1 MNYTGDMILRLATDR
16 CAVHRWQVSILGII
30 PMIGPELNKVA
41 KKAGVPHLIP
51 AGSFLAAVYPC
62 LKSGKLENIQ
72 KEDFRKGRDAVIDS
86 VPCLRECLVGKV
98 QTLHDRI
105 SGKYVAD
112 SVKMSPMDK
121 KCDLEDGFEGGEC
134 LHNVDG
140 VCKPTSACAIN
151 KREKG
156 HCAGGKELICC
167 LNGSPLSSSLES
179 KNGNDDGELTAA
191 AAAEGGDKDI
201 KSGDPSDDDDDDDDT
216 SNEDDDSDAFLEV
229 KEDAPEYSSRQ
240 NKYHTVDKVSLIDD
254 AHTAVF
260 ELLDNTI
267 SDMVQLDG
275 SNSRYEHG
283 VNLLTYM
290 SENFKKHY

>member
-1 MNYTGDMILRLATDR
+1 M
-16 CAVHRWQVSILGII
+16 
-30 PMIGPELNKVA
+30 
-41 KKAGVPHLIP
+41 IP

-72 KEDFRKGRDAVIDS
+72 KEDCRKGRDAVIDS
-86 VPCLRECLVGKV
+86 VPGLRECLVGKV
-98 QTLHDRI
+98 QTLHDII
-105 SGKYVAD
+105 SGKYDAD

-167 LNGSPLSSSLES
+167 LNASPSSSSLDSE
-179 KNGNDDGELTAA
+179 NGNGDGELTAA
-191 AAAEGGDKDI
+191 AAAPKGDDKDI
-201 KSGDPSDDDDDDDDT
+201 KVGDPSDGDDADVTGDDT
-216 SNEDDDSDAFLEV
+216 SNEDDNSDAFLQV
-229 KEDAPEYSSRQ
+229 KEDVPEYSFRQ
-240 NKYHTVDKVSLIDD
+240 NKYHAVDKVSLIDD
-254 AHTAVF
+254 AHTAMF

-267 SDMVQLDG
+267 SDMVEFDG

-283 VNLLTYM
+283 VNLLTFM